1 MVAER
6 QPAIEREPR
15 AIFELGGLLSD
26 PVFYG
31 FGVPRGDGRLVVV
44 LPGMFANDFYLQPIR
59 DWLSRI
65 GYRAVRSNIAMNA
78 GCPEQRRLEADA
90 ELRRRMQRR
99 SGPIAL
105 IGHSA
110 GGVIARALAA
120 DMQGDVSHLILLGS
134 PAGSLGRRWGGVR
147 RNRQISD
154 AARLVASAGERTRR
168 FIDPGCEIPQCNCA
182 FVQDVS
188 RPLAAST
195 RVTSIYSREDPI
207 VPIWA
212 SRDPSAENIETTG
225 THSGLAFN
233 GSVFRAIAKALSAR
247 D

>member
-6 QPAIEREPR
+6 QPAIEREPT
-15 AIFELGGLLSD
+15 AIFELGGLLGD

-31 FGVPRGDGRLVVV
+31 LGVPRGDGRLVVV
-44 LPGMFANDFYLQPIR
+44 LPGMFANDFYLQPLR

-78 GCPEQRRLEADA
+78 GCPERRRLESEA
-90 ELRRRMQRR
+90 ELRRRMRR
-99 SGPIAL
+99 HSGRVAL

-120 DMQGDVSHLILLGS
+120 DMQDDVSHLILLGS
-134 PAGSLGRRWGGVR
+134 PAGSLGRRWDGIR
-147 RNRQISD
+147 RSRHITD
-154 AARLVASAGERTRR
+154 AARMVATAGERARR
-168 FIDPGCEIPQCNCA
+168 FIDPDCEIPQCDCA

-212 SRDPSAENIETTG
+212 SRDPTAENIEITG

-233 GSVFRAIAKALSAR
+233 GSVYRAIAKALSVR

>member
-15 AIFELGGLLSD
+15 AVLELGGVMGD
-26 PVFYG
+26 AVVYG
-31 FGVPRGDGRLVVV
+31 VGVRRGDGRRVVV
-44 LPGMFANDFYLQPIR
+44 VPGMFANDFCLQLLR

-78 GCPEQRRLEADA
+78 GCPERRRLEAEA

-99 SGPIAL
+99 PGPVAL

-110 GGVIARALAA
+110 GGVIARALAGA
-120 DMQGDVSHLILLGS
+120 MQDEVSHLILLGS
-134 PAGSLGRRWGGVR
+134 PAGSLGRRWDGIR
-147 RNRQISD
+147 RSRQISD
-154 AARLVASAGERTRR
+154 AARMVASAGERARR
-168 FIDPGCEIPQCNCA
+168 FIDPDCEIPQCGCP

-188 RPLAAST
+188 GPLAATT
-195 RVTSIYSREDPI
+195 RVTSIYSLEDPI

-212 SRDPSAENIETTG
+212 SRDPTADNIETTG

-233 GSVFRAIAKALSAR
+233 GAVYRAIAKALSVR

>member
-15 AIFELGGLLSD
+15 AIFELGGLLGD

-31 FGVPRGDGRLVVV
+31 LGVPRGDGRLVVV
-44 LPGMFANDFYLQPIR
+44 LPGMFANDFYLQPLR

-78 GCPEQRRLEADA
+78 GCPERRRLEAEA

-99 SGPIAL
+99 PGPVAL

-110 GGVIARALAA
+110 GGVIARALAGA
-120 DMQGDVSHLILLGS
+120 MQHEVSHLILLGS
-134 PAGSLGRRWGGVR
+134 PAGSPGRRSGGIR
-147 RNRQISD
+147 RSRQISN
-154 AARLVASAGERTRR
+154 AARMVASAGERARR
-168 FIDPGCEIPQCNCA
+168 FIDPDCEIPQCGCA

-188 RPLAAST
+188 SPLSPST

-212 SRDPSAENIETTG
+212 SRDPTADNIETTG

-233 GSVFRAIAKALSAR
+233 GAVYRAIAKALSVR